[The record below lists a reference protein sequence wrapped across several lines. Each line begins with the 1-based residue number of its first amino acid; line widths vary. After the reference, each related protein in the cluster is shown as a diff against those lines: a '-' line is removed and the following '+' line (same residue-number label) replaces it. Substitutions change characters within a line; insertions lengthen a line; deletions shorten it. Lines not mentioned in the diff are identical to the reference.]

1 MASNNMISNAV
12 FNCYFI
18 KDKNELNNLSH
29 TLLTAQQS
37 QFYGNES

>member
-1 MASNNMISNAV
+1 MASNITISNAV
-12 FNCYFI
+12 FNRYLI
-18 KDKNELNNLSH
+18 KDEVELNNLSH